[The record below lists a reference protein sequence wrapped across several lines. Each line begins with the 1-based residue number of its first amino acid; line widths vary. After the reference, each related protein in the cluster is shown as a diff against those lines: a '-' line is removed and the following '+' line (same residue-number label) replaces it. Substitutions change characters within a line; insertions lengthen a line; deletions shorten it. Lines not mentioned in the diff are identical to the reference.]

1 MAFISIGK
9 IDKNL
14 IPMLAGCIFCFLN
27 RLLNKYDDSLLFT
40 NQIMM
45 NIYISSSKLLTIA
58 PYIIFLINSKKVHS
72 NEIQLKNYTKSFL
85 YKQLNKNVNK
95 IIKGKWAFII
105 LAAIIYL
112 FNQFFFV
119 FTIKIKSNTTI
130 LNILITSIFYYLI
143 FKIKLYRHH
152 YLSVI
157 LIILVGLIIDIIL
170 GNLQYDT
177 STNLGLFFFRL
188 LRECLYSLSSV
199 VDKYIMEKKFGSV
212 YEILLSNGV
221 ITTTIFIIAAIID
234 SKYFG
239 YYDYEGY
246 FTNFDWIEFLVAAG
260 TIISQFGLNLCI
272 LLTNK
277 SNSPCHIFI
286 IFIFGQLAYYI
297 NFTGISIIVI
307 LCLIIILFLSFIFNE
322 IIEINCFSL
331 SKNTK
336 NNISRRASNEDN
348 NLIVS
353 YDYNDND
360 SYDITLESKEGYIL
374 KNKDIKN
381 TELDEVS
388 EEYE

>member
-1 MAFISIGK
+1 MFSKSTFKSIWWFIIIKES
-9 IDKNL
+9 N
-14 IPMLAGCIFCFLN
+14 
-27 RLLNKYDDSLLFT
+27 YDEYF
-40 NQIMM
+40 
-45 NIYISSSKLLTIA
+45 ISSSKLLTIV

-72 NEIQLKNYTKSFL
+72 NEIQIKNGTNSFI
-85 YKQLNKNVNK
+85 YKHINNNVNK

-112 FNQFFFV
+112 INQFFFV
-119 FTIKIKSNTTI
+119 FTIKIRSNTTI

-177 STNLGLFFFRL
+177 STNLDLFFFRL

-234 SKYFG
+234 SKYLG
-239 YYDYEGY
+239 YYDYEEY

-260 TIISQFGLNLCI
+260 TIITQYGLNLCI

-322 IIEINCFSL
+322 IIEINCLGL
-331 SKNTK
+331 SNNTK
-336 NNISRRASNEDN
+336 KNISRRATSEDINSLFN
-348 NLIVS
+348 N
-353 YDYNDND
+353 NDND

-374 KNKDIKN
+374 RNKDIKN
-381 TELDEVS
+381 NELDEVS
-388 EEYE
+388 EE